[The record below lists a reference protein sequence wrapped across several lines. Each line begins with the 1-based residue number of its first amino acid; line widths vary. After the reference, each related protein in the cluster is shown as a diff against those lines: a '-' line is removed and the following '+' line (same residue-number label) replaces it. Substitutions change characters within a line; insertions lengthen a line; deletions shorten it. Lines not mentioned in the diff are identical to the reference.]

1 MPALS
6 HFFPLRGNCCI
17 LGHSLQIVQKK
28 CARKFLSEL
37 GISDKITSNKG
48 VVGTMCGDVNILASC
63 PGIILIDETYLQER
77 VGIVF
82 FYTCLEMEVF

>member
-1 MPALS
+1 M
-6 HFFPLRGNCCI
+6 
-17 LGHSLQIVQKK
+17 
-28 CARKFLSEL
+28 SEL
-37 GISDKITSNKG
+37 GISDRMISNKG

-82 FYTCLEMEVF
+82 FYTCQETEVFLWQIPILPSVRWLMR